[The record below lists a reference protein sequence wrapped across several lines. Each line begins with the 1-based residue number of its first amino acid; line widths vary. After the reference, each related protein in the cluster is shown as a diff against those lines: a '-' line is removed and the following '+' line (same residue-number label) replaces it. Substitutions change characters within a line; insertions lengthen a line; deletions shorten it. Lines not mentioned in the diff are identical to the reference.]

1 MGSAMSD
8 ASHGAGWWLASD
20 GKWYPPETH
29 PQAEPVQAT
38 PPSADPAVP
47 VQPSDLE
54 SFPGGL
60 PSAWVAPEPVT
71 PPQTLPVYVPPGPS
85 APPLPQVVAAAP
97 FTTPTQPSPAPEIFG
112 AAPPAKR
119 RRIPPFVAWT
129 LAGIFF
135 VTSVVLGIAAVHE
148 NNVANQWHQDYTKAT
163 LQLAAARASIKSLN
177 GQVSS
182 LNGKVSTL
190 NTQLSAEASAK
201 EKALDQNT
209 VLSQL
214 VGEEGTIS
222 TELNTCVTDLQTLI
236 STVANDLG
244 SGYYTDPNVSY
255 ESDTASSVCSQAQS
269 DNQGLQSDLSGASG

>member
-1 MGSAMSD
+1 MSD
-8 ASHGAGWWLASD
+8 TFQGAGWWMASD
-20 GKWYPPETH
+20 GKWYPPETY
-29 PQAEPVQAT
+29 PQAVPDQAT
-38 PPSADPAVP
+38 PPSPGPAVP

-85 APPLPQVVAAAP
+85 AQPLPQAVAAAP
-97 FTTPTQPSPAPEIFG
+97 VMAPVQPSPAPEIFG

-119 RRIPPFVAWT
+119 RRIPPFVAWI

-135 VTSVVLGIAAVHE
+135 VTSVALGIAAVHE

-177 GQVSS
+177 AQVSS
-182 LNGKVSTL
+182 LNGQVSTL

-214 VGEEGTIS
+214 VNEESSVS
-222 TELNTCVTDLQTLI
+222 TELNTCVTDLQTFI
-236 STVANDLG
+236 TTVGTDLG
-244 SGYYTDPNVSY
+244 DGNYYDPYLSS
-255 ESDTASSVCSQAQS
+255 ESSTASADCNQAQS
-269 DNQGLQSDLSGASG
+269 ANQTLQSALSGASG